1 MSIVRSTA
9 QCKACGE
16 TALHR
21 LWSTELG
28 LVRVCGQHLI
38 EHEQAD
44 LGRQEELLAK
54 WSDHDSD

>member
-28 LVRVCGQHLI
+28 LVRVCGQHMI
-38 EHEQAD
+38 QWEQAE
-44 LGRQEELLAK
+44 LERQEDLLAK
-54 WSDHDSD
+54 WSDYE